1 MATDNEQANEQD
13 KKLIRQALS
22 TRENA
27 YAPYSNFKV
36 GACVLFESGN
46 SYCGC
51 NVENSSFG
59 ATNCAERTAIFS
71 GVAKGEIARNSK
83 IKKIVIA
90 GGKNGQNL
98 DFCPP
103 CGICLQVIAEF
114 SRNSNVCEVVLVKTE
129 IINGQHKVTETV
141 THKLADLLPMSFA
154 LQAR

>member
-1 MATDNEQANEQD
+1 MVMITDKE
-13 KKLIRQALS
+13 LIEKALAA
-22 TRENA
+22 RENA
-27 YAPYSNFKV
+27 YAPYSDFKV

-46 SYCGC
+46 YYCGC
-51 NVENSSFG
+51 NVENASFG

-71 GVAKGEIARNSK
+71 GVANGEIAQNSR
-83 IKKIVIA
+83 IAKIVIT